1 MHPVVRIR
9 TYVVVWAILTVMTV
23 VTWAIAEYVDIGPWN
38 IVVALL
44 IAIFKMSLVVIFFM
58 NVRAESPLTKLF
70 VGAGFFWLIILIVM
84 TLGDYQSRGWLP
96 EGKFW

>member
-1 MHPVVRIR
+1 
-9 TYVVVWAILTVMTV
+9 
-23 VTWAIAEYVDIGPWN
+23 
-38 IVVALL
+38 
-44 IAIFKMSLVVIFFM
+44 MSLVVIFFM

>member
-1 MHPVVRIR
+1 MHPVVRVR
-9 TYVVVWAILTVMTV
+9 TYVWVWLILTFMTIT
-23 VTWAIAEYVDIGPWN
+23 TWLIAEYVDIGPWN

-96 EGKFW
+96 DGKFW